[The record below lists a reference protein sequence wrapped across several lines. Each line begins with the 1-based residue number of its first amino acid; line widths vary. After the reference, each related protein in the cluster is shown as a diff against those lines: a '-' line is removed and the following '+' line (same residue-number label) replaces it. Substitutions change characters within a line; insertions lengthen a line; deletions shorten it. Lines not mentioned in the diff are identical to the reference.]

1 MVYDS
6 INQGRRVDV
15 LWPDDR
21 WRQHGGKN
29 HWGSWLP
36 DGRQGTVVHFWCPS
50 HPDRRYR
57 SHVDRTTPRPTHPTC
72 RPHLTC
78 PAAPPGRTSHV
89 DRTILLLE
97 MNGGNYVPVAEAG
110 CQPVDDALTEPERV
124 VDV

>member
-57 SHVDRTTPRPTHPTC
+57 SHVDRT
-72 RPHLTC
+72 
-78 PAAPPGRTSHV
+78 
-89 DRTILLLE
+89 ILLLE

-110 CQPVDDALTEPERV
+110 CHPVDDALTEPERV